1 MSFFASALFL
11 AIAAQTPAHEAAEPW
26 VHAVSTPVVVD
37 GVLTEWPRRDALTL
51 DHAEQVARDDQGAAA
66 WQGPDDA
73 SLTLFLAWD
82 DEALY
87 FAGEVKDDHRVHDDR
102 VWWDGDC
109 IELFFDTDLTRQSA
123 QAVWGDDDVQLC
135 LMPYNAGRPWGV
147 AKHGRSF
154 LLSDGG
160 FEGVTVAA
168 QSTRG
173 AGYTFEA
180 RLPFAN
186 FPNLRR
192 IDRALGF
199 DVALHD
205 HDAPDG
211 QPPHASYLS
220 PSGRRDLFQTTDHF
234 MPLVFV
240 QAERERPSDDA
251 TSTPLQIGALLIAAA
266 AVLLLVASTARP
278 VFETIDRVLKRDRRR
293 LVSISVVVV
302 VGLAVVAPYLA
313 TIWIEWKAE
322 DTFESRS
329 SAVGRVVSD
338 LATDVAQERGLLQPS
353 VALDLLRGRSVKP
366 TVAFDWVGFPL
377 RPPEA
382 DPRRKTSREGVPV
395 LDYGIS
401 LPAHERLIFPL
412 GKPTPLRQ
420 LFVFGTAH
428 VDPNALLRRN
438 ATDVWEQV
446 LEIGVVLADGTVQA
460 EPFPAVDAAIVEPAG
475 VKPNERFRRAWT
487 RDRETAWQYFLGPDR
502 LRDQLVRAVCV
513 TLRERS
519 VSFRLAGITVT
530 RADAGAAP
538 MPLCLL
544 RPSLAGAPAAI
555 VEGGGV
561 LDALVSKPGKT
572 PQARVHVGRS
582 VDALWIFYSAV
593 DKRVLLP
600 ELTGTEV
607 GRVVVELEDA
617 EPFVKT
623 LRAGIH
629 VGFAVSDPEQR
640 GRDMES
646 RVAFRASP
654 SDEHAPYV
662 EALQIELP
670 QGVLVRDVELQN
682 SGLLDALSL
691 YAVTGGTRVEGE
703 PSERAATLLFTGDE
717 IRLRSAD
724 AAEIEGLDFAVMVG
738 GAMAAA
744 SFAQPDVTAALKG
757 SRSSF
762 LADASGAITVRTQ
775 LAGEPYLARAFPLER
790 GDGTRVAIV
799 AAQRIDGLALAR
811 RVQRIALVA
820 AAILLAPL
828 LLHSVLD
835 WLTRLGRLRLRV
847 TALLVAT
854 SLVPTIVL
862 FAVLYRVI
870 ADDRARL
877 EESAA
882 RSAVVGTRDAID
894 RMARQVQRAAREVA
908 TSDVVERALAGGV
921 ADREAIARYLREI
934 VGLAP
939 VPGLDLGLRV
949 EFEIDGG
956 EREQIHDHERHATSS
971 RFDAPTPGL
980 HEIWGELLLVAVED
994 VKNDRARARVVA
1006 AGALLPAF
1014 IDQQSAGAAM
1024 RVSLLTLRGATFVG
1038 DRDASSEVRAALAA
1052 EVLERGEPVYESAR
1066 DPRLAALDPLRDGA
1080 GQPVA
1085 LIEVRREVGGKL
1097 LEAPFGGLSLE
1108 TLFLLVA
1115 LLGLVVAVFMG
1126 AVATGR
1132 ITQPIEALEQSA
1144 RRIARGELDA
1154 AAPPPAIAEGDE
1166 AGEVGRLSN
1175 SFRVMTDELARRA
1188 AERDRIERAMAAFTR
1203 VIEEDAV
1210 AAAVL
1215 DHLAEAPLA
1224 HAGALYRVDGDGGRV
1239 ALLRARDPAHGAP
1252 FAREL
1257 LKTATID
1264 RLVQD
1269 PTPWIAT
1276 ASDST
1281 EWGFTSASPAAGE
1294 PLTLLLPLPYSGRVV
1309 AIAVLRYDA
1318 RVTRAQLDAHLPV
1331 LTHLAGQAAVALENA
1346 RLYRLAI
1353 EDRDTRLYTDSYLL
1367 NRFAEEVDRAQR
1379 RQREVSFVKIEI
1391 DGLRRLERE
1400 RGEEARREAFA
1411 QLGRRVKN
1419 EARDLMIVAAA
1430 ERSFLVLLPETGHAE
1445 AERFARRIEVTLAG
1459 LKLGTEDA
1467 PLVPRA
1473 GVATFPTDGESVE
1486 FLLEAANKSVGVAR
1500 RRLRGDPAVAA
1511 APLEMRDTAPYV
1523 FRSNAMKDVLAQLD
1537 KVARSSAS
1545 VLLLGETGVGKEVVA
1560 ELLHRWS
1567 DRTSQPFVALNCS
1580 ALPEP
1585 LLEAELF
1592 GYERGAFTGAVKAKP
1607 GQLELADGGTVFLD
1621 EIGDM
1626 PIALQAK
1633 LLRVLQERTVVR
1645 LGGHAPIS
1653 IDIRIVAATHRD
1665 LRSMLDAGT
1674 FRADLYYRLRVVELV
1689 IPALRDRRED
1699 IPALVDQFV
1708 RQFHDEHEGVERTL
1722 APATLDQLSRYPWPG
1737 NVRELK
1743 NVVQRAMLLADGD
1756 VVLPLHLP
1764 FEPTRPTERVVPSGG
1779 SSDSGLPPVATERP
1793 AVAVGDASLLP
1804 RQIQLLTHL
1813 RGVAAIR
1820 SREYADLVGVSERTG
1835 LRDLQDLVDR
1845 GLLVRDGRRK
1855 AASYR
1860 LAGTRAP
1867 LAS

>member
-1 MSFFASALFL
+1 MLLALVL
-11 AIAAQTPAHEAAEPW
+11 AITAQSPAQEPAEPW
-26 VHAVSTPVVVD
+26 VHAIGTPVVVD
-37 GVLTEWPRRDALTL
+37 GVLTEWQRRDAITL
-51 DHAEQVARDDQGAAA
+51 DRAEQVARDEQSASA

-73 SLTLFLAWD
+73 SLTLYLAWD

-87 FAGEVKDDHRVHDDR
+87 LAGEVKDDHRVHDDR

-109 IELFFDTDLTRQSA
+109 IELFFDTDLSRQSA

-135 LMPYNAGRPWGV
+135 LMPYNPGRPWGV

-160 FEGVTVAA
+160 FEGVSVAA
-168 QSTRG
+168 QTTRG

-180 RLPFAN
+180 RIPFAN
-186 FPNLRR
+186 FPNFRR
-192 IDRALGF
+192 TDKAAGF

-205 HDAPDG
+205 HDAQEG
-211 QPPHASYLS
+211 QAPHASYLS

-234 MPLVFV
+234 LPLVFL
-240 QAERERPSDDA
+240 QGERERKSDDS
-251 TSTPLQIGALLIAAA
+251 TSTPLQIGALLIAAV

-293 LVSISVVVV
+293 LISIAVGV
-302 VGLAVVAPYLA
+302 VGLALVAPYLA
-313 TIWIEWKAE
+313 TVWIEWKAE
-322 DTFESRS
+322 DTFENRS
-329 SAVGRVVSD
+329 NAVGRVVSD
-338 LATDVAQERGLLQPS
+338 LASDVAQERGLLQPP
-353 VALDLLRGRSVKP
+353 VVLDLLRGRSVKP

-377 RPPEA
+377 RPPES

-395 LDYGIS
+395 LDYGIP
-401 LPAHERLIFPL
+401 LPAHERLVFPL

-420 LFVFGTAH
+420 LFVFGTAR

-438 ATDVWEQV
+438 ASDVWEQV

-460 EPFPAVDAAIVEPAG
+460 EPFPAVDAALVEPAG

-519 VSFRLAGITVT
+519 VSFRLAGITLT

-538 MPLCLL
+538 TPLCLL

-555 VEGGGV
+555 VEVGGT
-561 LDALVSKPGKT
+561 LDALAARPGATT
-572 PQARVHVGRS
+572 PARVHVGRS
-582 VDALWIFYSAV
+582 IDALWLFYSAV

-600 ELTGTEV
+600 ELSGTEV
-607 GRVVVELEDA
+607 GRVVVQLDGA
-617 EPFVKT
+617 EPFVRS
-623 LRAGIH
+623 LRAGVH
-629 VGFAVSDPEQR
+629 VGFAVADPEQR

-646 RVAFRASP
+646 RVAFRASQ

-662 EALQIELP
+662 EALRIDLP

-703 PSERAATLLFTGDE
+703 PSERAATLLFAGDE

-724 AAEIEGLDFAVMVG
+724 AAEIEGLDFAVLVG
-738 GAMAAA
+738 DAMAAA
-744 SFAQPDVTAALKG
+744 SFAQQDVTAALKG
-757 SRSSF
+757 SRSPF
-762 LADASGAITVRTQ
+762 LGAAAGESTVRTQ
-775 LAGEPYLARAFPLER
+775 LAGQPYLARAFPIER
-790 GDGTRVAIV
+790 ADGARTAIV
-799 AAQRIDGLALAR
+799 AAQRIEGLALAR
-811 RVQRIALVA
+811 RVQRIAFVA
-820 AAILLAPL
+820 AVLMLAPL
-828 LLHSVLD
+828 AIHLALD

-882 RSAVVGTRDAID
+882 RSAVAGTRDAID

-908 TSDVVERALAGGV
+908 TSDVVERALSAD
-921 ADREAIARYLREI
+921 ALDREGIARYLREI

-949 EFEIDGG
+949 ELEDDRGD
-956 EREQIHDHERHATSS
+956 REQIHDDERHATSS
-971 RFDAPTPGL
+971 RFDAPAAGL
-980 HEIWGELLLVAVED
+980 HEVWGELLVVAVED

-1014 IDQQSAGAAM
+1014 VEQEGAGTPM

-1038 DRDASSEVRAALAA
+1038 DTAASSEVRAALAA
-1052 EVLERGEPVYESAR
+1052 EVLERGEPLYESAR
-1066 DPRLAALDPLRDGA
+1066 DPRLAALDLLRDGG

-1085 LIEVRREVGGKL
+1085 LIEVRRDGGRMVL
-1097 LEAPFGGLSLE
+1097 DAPFGGLSLE
-1108 TLFLLVA
+1108 TMFLLVA
-1115 LLGLVVAVFMG
+1115 LFGLVVAVFMG
-1126 AVATGR
+1126 AVATSR
-1132 ITQPIEALEQSA
+1132 ITQPIEALERRA
-1144 RRIARGELDA
+1144 RNIARGELSDA
-1154 AAPPPAIAEGDE
+1154 SEPPVVVDGDE
-1166 AGEVGRLSN
+1166 GGEVGRLSN
-1175 SFRVMTDELARRA
+1175 SFRVMTDELGRRA

-1215 DHLAEAPLA
+1215 DHLAEAPRA

-1239 ALLRARDPAHGAP
+1239 ALLRARDPANGAP

-1257 LKTATID
+1257 VRTATID

-1269 PTPWIAT
+1269 PTPRIAT

-1281 EWGFTSASPAAGE
+1281 EWGFAAGGPTEGE

-1318 RVTRAQLDAHLPV
+1318 TVARAQLDAHLPI
-1331 LTHLAGQAAVALENA
+1331 LGHLAGQAAVALENA

-1379 RQREVSFVKIEI
+1379 REREVSFVKIEI

-1411 QLGRRVKN
+1411 QLGRRVKS
-1419 EARDLMIVAAA
+1419 EARDLMIVAAG

-1445 AERFARRIEVTLAG
+1445 AELFARRIEAALAA

-1467 PLVPRA
+1467 PLTPRA

-1486 FLLEAANKSVGVAR
+1486 FLLEAANKSVGLAR
-1500 RRLRGDPAVAA
+1500 RRLRGDPTVAA
-1511 APLEMRDTAPYV
+1511 APLETRDTTPYV
-1523 FRSNAMKDVLAQLD
+1523 FRSTAMKDVLAQLD

-1567 DRTSQPFVALNCS
+1567 DRASQPFVALNCA

-1592 GYERGAFTGAVKAKP
+1592 GYERGAFTGAVKSKP

-1626 PIALQAK
+1626 PLALQAK

-1645 LGGHAPIS
+1645 LGGHTPVS

-1665 LRSMLDAGT
+1665 LRAMLDAGT

-1689 IPALRDRRED
+1689 IPPLRDRRED

-1708 RQFHDEHEGVERTL
+1708 RQLHDEHEGMRRTL

-1756 VVLPLHLP
+1756 VVLPSHLP
-1764 FEPTRPTERVVPSGG
+1764 FEPSRPT
-1779 SSDSGLPPVATERP
+1779 SDRP
-1793 AVAVGDASLLP
+1793 APAATGPDPQIQVVDADRPALAAGDADLLP
-1804 RQIQLLTHL
+1804 RQMQLLAHL

-1820 SREYADLVGVSERTG
+1820 SRDYAELVGVSERTG

-1855 AASYR
+1855 AATYR
-1860 LAGTRAP
+1860 LTGTRAP